1 MALVYTSFLIRCWR
15 LDGEEC
21 RLRIEH
27 VQSGENAPAAS
38 LAAALAWI
46 EARWDG
52 RPGTPPTTM
61 VRDPP
66 AERH

>member
-27 VQSGENAPAAS
+27 VQSGESAPAAS

-52 RPGTPPTTM
+52 IPGTASTT
-61 VRDPP
+61 VERDRP